1 MKRAFR
7 PGLLV
12 SLLAL
17 AGVVATVSLGNWQT
31 RRAEEK
37 LARQALLE
45 ARLQTPLAMP
55 AQPVAAA
62 DYEWARVTVRG
73 EFEPR
78 HTVLLDNKM
87 LQGRVGYQVVT
98 PLRIEGGKLHLLVNR
113 GWIAAGP
120 RRDVLPKI
128 ETPAGPQAL
137 EGITVLPGRFVELA
151 ADAQAGNVWQNLTIE
166 RFRKWSGLEL
176 QPVVLEQM
184 SDAKDGLARVWERPD
199 LGVDKHRSYALQWY
213 SFATLIV
220 ILYVALNFRET
231 R

>member
-17 AGVVATVSLGNWQT
+17 AGVAATVSLGNWQT

-98 PLRIEGGKLHLLVNR
+98 PLRIEGGRLHLLVNR

-120 RRDVLPKI
+120 RRDLLPKI

-137 EGITVLPGRFVELA
+137 EGIAVLPGRFVELA
-151 ADAQAGNVWQNLTIE
+151 ATSEAGNVWQNLTIE

-176 QPVVLEQM
+176 QPVVLQQM

-220 ILYVALNFRET
+220 ILYVALNFREAH
-231 R
+231 